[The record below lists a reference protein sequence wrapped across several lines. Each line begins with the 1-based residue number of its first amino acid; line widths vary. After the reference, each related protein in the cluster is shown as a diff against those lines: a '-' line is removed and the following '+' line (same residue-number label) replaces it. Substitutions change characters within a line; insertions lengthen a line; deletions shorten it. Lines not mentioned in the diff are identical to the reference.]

1 VRVSERLQDLC
12 DLQRGFGRNTCT
24 SARCSTVNSG
34 GALRARV
41 SAREIERLGDEADD
55 EEALV
60 GAPCAPPSTRR
71 RSHPAFAHLSSFA
84 LTLRPLRLCG
94 EVQRSVLVR
103 VARCTSP
110 QRRKGRKVKAKED
123 SNGSNG
129 ALRGF
134 CG

>member
-1 VRVSERLQDLC
+1 VE
-12 DLQRGFGRNTCT
+12 
-24 SARCSTVNSG
+24 SG
-34 GALRARV
+34 GCVSDTVPPANLATCSVARPPLGWRGTADEDAEEGCEEV
-41 SAREIERLGDEADD
+41 SDEADD
-55 EEALV
+55 EEALA

-94 EVQRSVLVR
+94 EVQRTVLVS
-103 VARCTSP
+103 VAHCTSP

-123 SNGSNG
+123 SSGSNG